1 MPTIKKF
8 IVRESEIIFLSLL
21 LILIFYSTSTVRV
34 LAPVLDNTIVYYFRT
49 AEEFVILFIVLSCL
63 YFNKSIRLKSY
74 VPFIITMVYFGI
86 ITIYLDQDQDYF
98 KASYFWFLHYIA
110 AINILPKIDNRKL
123 FYFLLIYTSIL
134 AVFYYLFVS
143 SSAQILDYGVGA
155 NRGNA
160 EEAGMVINANT
171 VSSMMV
177 GLTLIINILK
187 HYIVLKKREIVS
199 IYALNIFIFLII
211 LVNASVSSFIF
222 FSIFLSWD
230 LYRSFGK
237 KAIILISAII
247 AIPILVLSTNVE
259 INVISRLLS
268 RNYFED
274 TRIINMTSSLSFFIN
289 NPYFGV
295 GLDNLSSYQWYE
307 FRTIDHNFY
316 TKLLGS
322 HGIVGFC
329 IFMNYFYSLLSH
341 RYTHF
346 SGLRSLQLF
355 FVYFILFAP
364 PGPCMVLVASFIY
377 YFDTQFYPNKKLNR
391 PINMVVKSESYLKT

>member
-160 EEAGMVINANT
+160 EEAGMAINANT

-187 HYIVLKKREIVS
+187 NYIVLKKRV
-199 IYALNIFIFLII
+199 
-211 LVNASVSSFIF
+211 
-222 FSIFLSWD
+222 
-230 LYRSFGK
+230 
-237 KAIILISAII
+237 
-247 AIPILVLSTNVE
+247 
-259 INVISRLLS
+259 
-268 RNYFED
+268 
-274 TRIINMTSSLSFFIN
+274 
-289 NPYFGV
+289 
-295 GLDNLSSYQWYE
+295 
-307 FRTIDHNFY
+307 
-316 TKLLGS
+316 
-322 HGIVGFC
+322 
-329 IFMNYFYSLLSH
+329 
-341 RYTHF
+341 
-346 SGLRSLQLF
+346 
-355 FVYFILFAP
+355 
-364 PGPCMVLVASFIY
+364 
-377 YFDTQFYPNKKLNR
+377 
-391 PINMVVKSESYLKT
+391 